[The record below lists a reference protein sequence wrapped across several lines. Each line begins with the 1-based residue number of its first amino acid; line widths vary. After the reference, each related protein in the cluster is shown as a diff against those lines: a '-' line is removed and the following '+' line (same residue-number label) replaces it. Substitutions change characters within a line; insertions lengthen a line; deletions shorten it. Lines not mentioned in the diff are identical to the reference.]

1 VRYLI
6 ANVSPKLAE
15 AEMTDLSQQLLTA
28 IRITQSASK
37 VANSHFRNLSE
48 FATKTD
54 DSPVTIA
61 DKETEQSI
69 REELAIAFPGDAI
82 FGEEFGQSGHGDN
95 MWIIDPI
102 DGTRSFVSGLP
113 LFGMLLGYLV
123 AGRPQL
129 GVIRMPAL
137 NETYAGAVGLGAS
150 CNGARISVST
160 CAHLATAKLFI
171 NEADKLATSE
181 ADVFA
186 QLIKAGELR
195 RMSADCYPHALVA
208 RGLADAV
215 VDYDLQPYDYLPV
228 SSVVEAAGGV
238 MTDWQGNPLSM
249 SSDGRTI
256 TAATP
261 ALHAQLL
268 DLVNT

>member
-1 VRYLI
+1 MTE
-6 ANVSPKLAE
+6 LAHR
-15 AEMTDLSQQLLTA
+15 LSTA
-28 IRITQSASK
+28 IKITQSVSK
-37 VANSHFRNLSE
+37 VAMSHFRDIGD
-48 FATKTD
+48 FTTKTD

-69 REELAIAFPGDAI
+69 REELAAAFPEDAI
-82 FGEEFGQSGHGDN
+82 FGEEFGQSGQSKN
-95 MWIIDPI
+95 MWIVDPI
-102 DGTRSFVSGLP
+102 DGTRSFITGLP
-113 LFGMLLGYLV
+113 LFGMLLGHLDSGS
-123 AGRPQL
+123 AQL
-129 GVIRMPAL
+129 GVIQMPAL
-137 NETYAGAVGLGAS
+137 NETYAGAVGLGAT
-150 CNGARISVST
+150 CNGKRISVSP
-160 CAHLATAKLFI
+160 CAQLANARIFI
-171 NEADKLATSE
+171 NEADKLASSE
-181 ADVFA
+181 TAVFA
-186 QLIKAGELR
+186 RLIQAGELR

-238 MTDWQGNPLSM
+238 MTDWQGKTLSM

-268 DLVNT
+268 DLVNS